1 MYATDPDI
9 VTPYAVA
16 YSLGAQWQFMPNTL
30 LEVAYVGNR
39 GKDLLQF
46 EEMNQPIFVAGQTTA
61 ANKDLFRP
69 YKGFSSVLRSTNW
82 GKSTYNGL
90 ETSVQRR
97 FNSGLGFQVAYTLS
111 HAMDYSSGFHSG
123 ATSTLYLLKPQDTNN
138 LAPEWADADFDAR
151 HRLVASEIWELPFG
165 AERRWLRSG
174 ALSHVVGGWSLSG
187 IYTFQ
192 SGFPYNV
199 FDGND
204 PCLRAGGYTPTCR
217 PNLVGD
223 PNLPSGSRDQTHWFN
238 TAAFQKTAPGEF
250 GTTPR
255 NAIRGPGLRNV
266 DLSISKRVALHKA
279 MNVELR
285 IDAFNAFN
293 NVNFGV
299 PQLNFASSAF
309 GRISSTATDAREFQ
323 FGVKIN
329 F

>member
-1 MYATDPDI
+1 
-9 VTPYAVA
+9 
-16 YSLGAQWQFMPNTL
+16 
-30 LEVAYVGNR
+30 
-39 GKDLLQF
+39 
-46 EEMNQPIFVAGQTTA
+46 MNQPIFVAGQTTA

-82 GKSTYNGL
+82 GKSTYNGI

-97 FNSGLGFQVAYTLS
+97 FSGGLGFQVAYTRS

-165 AERRWLRSG
+165 PTRRWLREG
-174 ALSHVVGGWSLSG
+174 VLSQVAGGWSLSG

-204 PCLRAGGYTPTCR
+204 PCLRAGGYTATCR

-223 PNLPSGSRDQTHWFN
+223 PALPSSERSATRWFN

-255 NAIRGPGLRNV
+255 NAIRGPSLRNV
-266 DLSISKRVALHKA
+266 DLSISKRLTIDAVRKG

-299 PQLNFASSAF
+299 PQLNIASSAF
-309 GRISSTATDAREFQ
+309 GRIGSTATDAREFQ
-323 FGVKIN
+323 FGVKLN